1 MTAWMELGGPW
12 RRKGTAVGMK
22 ILVVADEESK
32 YLYDYYE
39 PGRLED
45 IDLILSCGDIAPGYL
60 SFLVTMSHA
69 PVLYVKGN
77 HDRYS
82 EADDMGGCICVEDD
96 IYVYRGIRILGL
108 GGSMRYQPQ
117 AAGQYTEWD
126 MSMRIFRLGWKLL
139 WYKGFD
145 ILLTHAP
152 AYQLNDMEDL
162 PHRGFKSF
170 LKLIDR
176 YHPRLFIHGH
186 IHATYGSCFKRL
198 DAYNGTTVVNGYE
211 RYVIEYPEG

>member
-117 AAGQYTEWD
+117 AAGQYTEWE

-152 AYQLNDMEDL
+152 AFGLNDGED
-162 PHRGFKSF
+162 PAHRGFQAFNGLLDRFQPRYFVHGHVHMNYGRSF
-170 LKLIDR
+170 
-176 YHPRLFIHGH
+176 PRLSS
-186 IHATYGSCFKRL
+186 Y
-198 DAYNGTTVVNGYE
+198 GTTQVINAYE
-211 RYVIEYPEG
+211 SYRFEY

>member
-1 MTAWMELGGPW
+1 
-12 RRKGTAVGMK
+12 MK
-22 ILVVADEESK
+22 ILVVADEESR
-32 YLYDYYE
+32 YLYDHYE
-39 PGRLED
+39 PGRLDD

-82 EADDMGGCICVEDD
+82 NEDDIGGCICVEDD
-96 IYVYRGIRILGL
+96 IYVYKGIRILGL
-108 GGSMRYQPQ
+108 GGSMRYHPN
-117 AAGQYTEWD
+117 ADGQYTEWE
-126 MSMRIFRLGWKLL
+126 MSMRIYRLTWKLL
-139 WYKGFD
+139 WHKGFD

-152 AYQLNDMEDL
+152 AYRLNDMEDL

-170 LKLIDR
+170 LKLMDR
-176 YHPRLFIHGH
+176 YHPRFFIHGH

-198 DAYNGTTVVNGYE
+198 DVYNGTTVVNAYE
-211 RYVIEYPEG
+211 RYVIEYPEEV